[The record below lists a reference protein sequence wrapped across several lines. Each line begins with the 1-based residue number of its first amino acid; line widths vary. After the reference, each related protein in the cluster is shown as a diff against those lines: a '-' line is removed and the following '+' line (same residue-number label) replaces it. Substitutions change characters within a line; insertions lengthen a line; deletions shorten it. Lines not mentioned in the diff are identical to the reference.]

1 MRTIGIV
8 DTTFARFDMGTAAE
22 EELKGLGA
30 GFRVVRRTVPGVKDL
45 PVACKRLI
53 EEESCDLAMALG
65 MLGPQVV
72 DKQTA
77 LVADLGLQGVQLATT
92 IPILGVFVY
101 EEEAGDDDEL
111 AWLAARRARE
121 HARNAYNMLFRPE
134 VLRANAGTGQ
144 REGFD
149 DAGPLETT
157 AGKLS

>member
-1 MRTIGIV
+1 
-8 DTTFARFDMGTAAE
+8 MGTAAE

-65 MLGPQVV
+65 MLGPQAV

-77 LVADLGLQGVQLATT
+77 LVADLGLQGVQLATG

-149 DAGPLETT
+149 DVGPLETT

>member
-1 MRTIGIV
+1 MPTIGIV
-8 DTTFARFDMGTAAE
+8 DTTFARVDMGTAAE
-22 EELKGLGA
+22 EELNELGTDL
-30 GFRVVRRTVPGVKDL
+30 RVARRTVPGVKDL

-53 EEESCDLAMALG
+53 EEESCELVMALG
-65 MLGPQVV
+65 MLGPQTV
-72 DKQTA
+72 DRQTA
-77 LVADLGLQGVQLATT
+77 LVADLGLQGVQLATDT
-92 IPILGVFVY
+92 PILGVFVY
-101 EEEAGDDDEL
+101 EEEAKDDDEL

-157 AGKLS
+157 SGKLS

>member
-8 DTTFARFDMGTAAE
+8 DTTFARYDMATAAE
-22 EELKGLGA
+22 QELKGLGG
-30 GFRVVRRTVPGVKDL
+30 GFQIVRRTVPGVKDL
-45 PVACKRLI
+45 PIACKRLI

-65 MLGPQVV
+65 MLGGHAL

-77 LVADLGLQGVQLATT
+77 MVADSSLQAVQLATNT
-92 IPILGVFVY
+92 PILGVFVY
-101 EEEAGDDDEL
+101 EEEAKDDEEL
-111 AWLAARRARE
+111 AWLAARRTRE

-134 VLRANAGTGQ
+134 ILRQNAGTGQ

-157 AGKLS
+157 SGKLS

>member
-1 MRTIGIV
+1 
-8 DTTFARFDMGTAAE
+8 MGTAAQ
-22 EELKGLGA
+22 EELKGLGE
-30 GFRVVRRTVPGVKDL
+30 GFRIVHRTVPGVKDL

-65 MLGPQVV
+65 MLGPQAV

-77 LVADLGLQGVQLATT
+77 LVADIGLQGVQLATNT
-92 IPILGVFVY
+92 PILGVFVY
-101 EEEAGDDDEL
+101 EEEAKDDEEL
-111 AWLAARRARE
+111 AWLAARRTRE

-134 VLRANAGTGQ
+134 VLRQNAGTGQ

-157 AGKLS
+157 SRKLS

>member
-8 DTTFARFDMGTAAE
+8 DTTFARYDMGTAAE
-22 EELKGLGA
+22 EELKGLGT

-53 EEESCDLAMALG
+53 EEESVDLAMALG
-65 MLGPQVV
+65 MLGPQAV

-77 LVADLGLQGVQLATT
+77 LVADLGLQGVQLATNT
-92 IPILGVFVY
+92 PILGVFVY
-101 EEEAGDDDEL
+101 EEEAQDDEEL
-111 AWLAARRARE
+111 AWLAARRSRE

-134 VLRANAGTGQ
+134 ILRQNAGTGQ

-157 AGKLS
+157 SGKLS

>member
-65 MLGPQVV
+65 MLGPQAV